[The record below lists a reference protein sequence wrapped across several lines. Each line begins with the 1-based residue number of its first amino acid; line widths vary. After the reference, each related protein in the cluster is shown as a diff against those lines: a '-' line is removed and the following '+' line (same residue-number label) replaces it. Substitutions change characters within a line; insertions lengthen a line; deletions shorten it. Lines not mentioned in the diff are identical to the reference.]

1 MNDREELIQELMK
14 NPIGKDETFYFKC
27 RQCGECCKNR
37 VDILLSP
44 FDLCRMAKA
53 LGKLLHEVLYE
64 YGNLYVGGTSKVP
77 LVSLNMRRDNGKCPF
92 LMEDNRCRIHNHKP
106 TACALYPL
114 GRGATGDIEGK
125 RKIFYILQPTDCGE
139 YYEAHTPREWLDEF
153 ELEESEQWFSV
164 WQGIVMEI
172 SERIRT
178 VLPKMPGRSGDELLM
193 GIAQILY
200 LRYKLEQPLIPQVKE
215 NAILV
220 GKMITMVEGTLAN
233 ATGRM

>member
-1 MNDREELIQELMK
+1 MGRDENVIIFRNTEKMCNENSRLKESIRKARDGQKLILAGEPLPSFDRS
-14 NPIGKDETFYFKC
+14 
-27 RQCGECCKNR
+27 R
-37 VDILLSP
+37 
-44 FDLCRMAKA
+44 
-53 LGKLLHEVLYE
+53 
-64 YGNLYVGGTSKVP
+64 
-77 LVSLNMRRDNGKCPF
+77 
-92 LMEDNRCRIHNHKP
+92 
-106 TACALYPL
+106 
-114 GRGATGDIEGK
+114 
-125 RKIFYILQPTDCGE
+125 
-139 YYEAHTPREWLDEF
+139 
-153 ELEESEQWFSV
+153 WFSV

>member
-1 MNDREELIQELMK
+1 MK
-14 NPIGKDETFYFKC
+14 LFISNAGSVV
-27 RQCGECCKNR
+27 N
-37 VDILLSP
+37 
-44 FDLCRMAKA
+44 AA
-53 LGKLLHEVLYE
+53 
-64 YGNLYVGGTSKVP
+64 
-77 LVSLNMRRDNGKCPF
+77 
-92 LMEDNRCRIHNHKP
+92 
-106 TACALYPL
+106 
-114 GRGATGDIEGK
+114 
-125 RKIFYILQPTDCGE
+125 KIFYILQPTDCGE
-139 YYEAHTPREWLDEF
+139 YYEAHTPREWLGEF

>member
-37 VDILLSP
+37 VDVLLSP
-44 FDLCRMAKA
+44 F
-53 LGKLLHEVLYE
+53 
-64 YGNLYVGGTSKVP
+64 
-77 LVSLNMRRDNGKCPF
+77 
-92 LMEDNRCRIHNHKP
+92 
-106 TACALYPL
+106 
-114 GRGATGDIEGK
+114 
-125 RKIFYILQPTDCGE
+125 
-139 YYEAHTPREWLDEF
+139 
-153 ELEESEQWFSV
+153 EQWFSV

-215 NAILV
+215 KAILV

-233 ATGRM
+233 ATGQM